1 MLGEHLH
8 IYVDRVILELMV
20 KLAKDKCLGTIQD
33 VFTDTYFLLNKKKKN
48 LKEPGNVDEQS
59 IMLLL
64 ENFFIEE

>member
-33 VFTDTYFLLNKKKKN
+33 VFTDTYLLLNKRKKFKRTR
-48 LKEPGNVDEQS
+48 
-59 IMLLL
+59 
-64 ENFFIEE
+64 